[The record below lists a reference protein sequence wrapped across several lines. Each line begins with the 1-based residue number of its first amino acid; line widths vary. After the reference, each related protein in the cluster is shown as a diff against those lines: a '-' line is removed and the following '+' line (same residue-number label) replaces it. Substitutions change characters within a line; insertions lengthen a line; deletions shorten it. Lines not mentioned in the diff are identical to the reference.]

1 VRLEVATI
9 LLELAA
15 CRQREYLEATA
26 IGKHGLLPCR
36 KLMHATRLLDYVH
49 TWAEVEVV
57 GIGKDNLCLSLVLH
71 IAMED
76 TLHRCGGTYGHKD
89 WGLDWTMVGLDK
101 TGTRLR
107 IGRSILQCKFHS
119 VYITCKDTKIIIDHQ
134 LQLLIVFIT
143 FVRL

>member
-1 VRLEVATI
+1 
-9 LLELAA
+9 
-15 CRQREYLEATA
+15 
-26 IGKHGLLPCR
+26 
-36 KLMHATRLLDYVH
+36 
-49 TWAEVEVV
+49 VV
-57 GIGKDNLCLSLVLH
+57 GIGKDNLGLGLVLH
-71 IAMED
+71 VAMED

-119 VYITCKDTKIIIDHQ
+119 VYITCKDTKIIINHQ
-134 LQLLIVFIT
+134 LQMLIVFIT